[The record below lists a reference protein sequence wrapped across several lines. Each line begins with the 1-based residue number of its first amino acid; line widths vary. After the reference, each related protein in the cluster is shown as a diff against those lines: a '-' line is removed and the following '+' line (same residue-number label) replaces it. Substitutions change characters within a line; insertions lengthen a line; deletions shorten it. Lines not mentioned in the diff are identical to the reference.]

1 MYRKKSGVLGVVI
14 TIIILIVLVFLTN
27 VSTEKLSY
35 IENACNSIVMPIQ
48 NGITYIKNKING
60 NTTFFADMNELQEQN
75 KSLKEEK
82 TKLEQS
88 LREMEIIKAEN
99 TTLKEYLGLT
109 EKYENFKSLPAY
121 IISKEISNYSS
132 VFIINVGTDDG
143 VQTGMAVIADK
154 GLVGHVISA
163 TKSTARVQ
171 TIIDSASNVSAKINT
186 SNESISCKG
195 VLSSK
200 NLKATYIPNDAELI
214 SGDTVQTSGMGGI
227 YPKGIHIGTVE
238 KIVST
243 NNVLDRYLVIKPA
256 VDFNTVETVLVIAD

>member
-14 TIIILIVLVFLTN
+14 TIIILIILVFLTN

-60 NTTFFADMNELQEQN
+60 NTAFFADMNELQEQN

-99 TTLKEYLGLT
+99 ITLKEYLGLT
-109 EKYENFKSLPAY
+109 EKYEDFKSIPAY
-121 IISKEISNYSS
+121 IISKEMSNYSS

-154 GLVGHVISA
+154 GLVGHIISA

-200 NLKATYIPNDAELI
+200 NLKASYIPNDAELI

-243 NNVLDRYLVIKPA
+243 NNILDRYLVIKPA
-256 VDFNTVETVLVIAD
+256 VDFDTVETVLVIAD

>member
-1 MYRKKSGVLGVVI
+1 MYRKKSGVLGIVI
-14 TIIILIVLVFLTN
+14 TIIILIILVFLTN

-109 EKYENFKSLPAY
+109 EKYENFKSIPAY

-163 TKSTARVQ
+163 TNSTARVQ

-243 NNVLDRYLVIKPA
+243 NNILDRYLVIKPA

>member
-14 TIIILIVLVFLTN
+14 TIIILIILVFLTN

-60 NTTFFADMNELQEQN
+60 NTTFFADMKELQEQN

-82 TKLEQS
+82 TNLEQS

-109 EKYENFKSLPAY
+109 EKYEDFKSIPAY

-154 GLVGHVISA
+154 GLVGHIISA

>member
-14 TIIILIVLVFLTN
+14 TIIILIILVFLTN

-60 NTTFFADMNELQEQN
+60 NTAFFADMNELQEQN

-109 EKYENFKSLPAY
+109 EKYENFKSIPAY

-132 VFIINVGTDDG
+132 IFIINVGTDDG

-163 TKSTARVQ
+163 TKSTAKVQ

>member
-1 MYRKKSGVLGVVI
+1 MYRKKSGILGVVI
-14 TIIILIVLVFLTN
+14 TVIILILLVFLTN

-35 IENACNSIVMPIQ
+35 IENVCNSLVMPIQ

-60 NTTFFADMNELQEQN
+60 NTAFFADISNLQEQN
-75 KSLKEEK
+75 KALQEK
-82 TKLEQS
+82 NTKLEQS

-109 EKYENFKSLPAY
+109 EKYENFSSIPAY
-121 IISKEISNYSS
+121 IISKEVSNYSS

-143 VQTGMAVIADK
+143 VEAGMTVIADK
-154 GLVGHVISA
+154 GLVGHVISV
-163 TKSTARVQ
+163 TNSTAKVQ
-171 TIIDSASNVSAKINT
+171 TIIDSACNVSAKINT

-214 SGDTVQTSGMGGI
+214 AGDTVQTSGMGGI

-243 NNVLDRYLVIKPA
+243 NNILDRYLVITPA
-256 VDFNTVETVLVIAD
+256 VDFDAVETVLVIAD

>member
-1 MYRKKSGVLGVVI
+1 MYKKKSGIVGIII
-14 TIIILIVLVFLTN
+14 TIIILILLVFLTN

-35 IENACNSIVMPIQ
+35 IENVCNSLVMPIQ

-60 NTTFFADMNELQEQN
+60 NNVFFADISSLQEQN
-75 KSLKEEK
+75 KTLQEEN

-88 LREMEIIKAEN
+88 LRELEIIKAEN
-99 TTLKEYLGLT
+99 TTLKEYLALT
-109 EKYENFKSLPAY
+109 EKYEGFTSIPAY

-132 VFIINVGTDDG
+132 VFVINVGTDDG
-143 VQTGMAVIADK
+143 VDTGMAVIADK
-154 GLVGHVISA
+154 GLVGHVISV
-163 TKSTARVQ
+163 TNTTAKVQ

-195 VLSSK
+195 VLDSGK
-200 NLKATYIPNDAELI
+200 LKATYIPNDAELI
-214 SGDTVQTSGMGGI
+214 TGDTVQTSGMGGI

-243 NNVLDRYLVIKPA
+243 NNILDRYLVIEPA
-256 VDFNTVETVLVIAD
+256 VDFETVETVLVIAD